1 VTGALRAVYR
11 YVMPI
16 FFLALVVQVFLAGLG
31 IFGGVEEI
39 EGAGSIDSDG
49 WEDEIS
55 AHAGFGHL
63 LWLVSIAIFLLS
75 LAARLGRN
83 RVLLTLALPVL
94 LFVQIVLA
102 AGGEEAPVVGALHP
116 VNALVILA
124 LVGYLAWGSWRR
136 WTDLGEPVGSPRT
149 ERV

>member
-1 VTGALRAVYR
+1 VTGVLRAVYR
-11 YVMPI
+11 WAMAI
-16 FFLALVVQVFLAGLG
+16 FFLALILQIFLAGLG

-39 EGAGSIDSDG
+39 AAGGLDEEAWD
-49 WEDEIS
+49 DEIG

-63 LWLVSIAIFLLS
+63 LWLVSILLFLIS
-75 LAARLGRN
+75 LGARLGRN

-102 AGGEEAPVVGALHP
+102 AAGEDAPVIGALHP

-136 WTDLGEPVGSPRT
+136 WTDLGEPVGSSRA